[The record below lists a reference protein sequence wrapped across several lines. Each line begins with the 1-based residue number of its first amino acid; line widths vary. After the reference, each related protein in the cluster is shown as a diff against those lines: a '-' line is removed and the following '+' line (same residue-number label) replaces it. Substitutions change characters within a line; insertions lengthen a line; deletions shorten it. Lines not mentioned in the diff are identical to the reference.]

1 MAGPGFMLDTNII
14 SALSRDPQGVA
25 YQAMKARMPANICTS
40 IIVAAEIE
48 FGLQKAGSQRLRSQ
62 VEAILSALDVLPF
75 HPPAEHHYGEIRNYL
90 QQTGQPIGYNDLL
103 IAAHAR
109 TLGYTLVTAN
119 VSEFLR
125 VPDLIVENWLQLV

>member
-25 YQAMKARMPANICTS
+25 YQAMKARLPANICTS

-48 FGLQKAGSQRLRSQ
+48 FGLQKAGSQRLRNQ
-62 VEAILSALDVLPF
+62 VEAILSAMDVLPMQA
-75 HPPAEHHYGEIRNYL
+75 PAERHYGEIRNYL

-125 VPDLIVENWLQLV
+125 VPDLIVENWLQVV